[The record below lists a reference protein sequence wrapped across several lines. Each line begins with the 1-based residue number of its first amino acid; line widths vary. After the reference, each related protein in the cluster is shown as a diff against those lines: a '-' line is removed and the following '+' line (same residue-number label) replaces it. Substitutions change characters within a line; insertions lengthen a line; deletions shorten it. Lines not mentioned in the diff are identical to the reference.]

1 MKPLQHNH
9 WAAQPER
16 GNRLFLALTTLMVRH
31 LPAWLLNPS
40 IALIVC
46 YFYATAPRARHHI
59 RRYQARL
66 RAAYPA
72 AKLPRM
78 AAFRQFTAFGAA
90 ICDRFAVWQRKIR
103 YEDLIIEDPDN
114 VYALVQQRG
123 RGQIFACSH
132 IGNTEVC
139 RALVSHNQGFKLNV
153 LVHSQHAQAFNE
165 ALHKAGAARIQ
176 LIQVTDLDAALM
188 LELNRRIDAGEW
200 LAIAADR
207 VPVRG
212 EKTVAVHF
220 LGHTAELPQG
230 AWLLAALLKTQIN
243 TLFCIKQNGRYHLK
257 LRRFADTASW
267 TRSNRPAQ
275 VAATAQQ
282 FADIMAQECATNPL
296 QWFNFY
302 DFWGDEAGCI
312 AKQSGEAKTRQ
323 PENVANPK

>member
-46 YFYATAPRARHHI
+46 YFYATAPRARRHI

-66 RAAYPA
+66 RAAFPA
-72 AKLPRM
+72 VQLPRM
-78 AAFRQFTAFGAA
+78 ASFRQFTAFGAA

-103 YEDLIIEDPDN
+103 YEDLIIEDPDD
-114 VYALVQQRG
+114 VYALVKQRG

-212 EKTVAVHF
+212 EKTIAVQF
-220 LGHTAELPQG
+220 LGHPAQLPQG
-230 AWLLAALLKTQIN
+230 AWLLAALLKTQIH

-257 LRRFADTASW
+257 LRRFADTAGW
-267 TRSNRPAQ
+267 TRSNRAAQ
-275 VAATAQQ
+275 VAAVAQQ
-282 FADIMAQECATNPL
+282 FADMMAQECAANPL

-302 DFWGDEAGCI
+302 DFWSEKA
-312 AKQSGEAKTRQ
+312 
-323 PENVANPK
+323 V

>member
-9 WAAQPER
+9 WAVQPER

-46 YFYATAPRARHHI
+46 YFYATAPRARRHI

-66 RAAYPA
+66 RAAFPA

-103 YEDLIIEDPDN
+103 YEDLIIEDPDD
-114 VYALVQQRG
+114 VYALVKQRG

-139 RALVSHNQGFKLNV
+139 RALVSHNEGFKLNV
-153 LVHSQHAQAFNE
+153 LVYNQHAQAFNE

-176 LIQVTDLDAALM
+176 LIQVNDLDANLM
-188 LELNRRIDAGEW
+188 LELSRRIDAGEW

-212 EKTVAVHF
+212 EKTVAVQF
-220 LGHTAELPQG
+220 LGHEAQLPQG
-230 AWLLAALLKTQIN
+230 AWLLAALLKTQIH

-257 LRRFADTASW
+257 LRRFADTAGW
-267 TRSNRPAQ
+267 TRSNRAAQ
-275 VAATAQQ
+275 VAAVAQQ
-282 FADIMAQECATNPL
+282 FADMMAQECAANPL

-302 DFWGDEAGCI
+302 DFWGDEAGCV
-312 AKQSGEAKTRQ
+312 AKQSGEAKIK
-323 PENVANPK
+323 PENVANQK

>member
-46 YFYATAPRARHHI
+46 YFYATAPRARRHI

-66 RAAYPA
+66 RAAFPA
-72 AKLPRM
+72 VQLPRM
-78 AAFRQFTAFGAA
+78 ASFRQFTAFGAA

-103 YEDLIIEDPDN
+103 YEDLIIEDPDD
-114 VYALVQQRG
+114 VYALVKQRG

-139 RALVSHNQGFKLNV
+139 RALVSHNEGFKLNV
-153 LVHSQHAQAFNE
+153 LVHNQHAQAFNE

-176 LIQVTDLDAALM
+176 LIQVNDLDANLM
-188 LELNRRIDAGEW
+188 LELSQRIENGEW

-212 EKTVAVHF
+212 EKTVAVQF
-220 LGHTAELPQG
+220 LGHEAQLPQG
-230 AWLLAALLKTQIN
+230 AWLLAALLKTQIH

-257 LRRFADTASW
+257 LRRFADTAGW
-267 TRSNRPAQ
+267 TRANRAAQ
-275 VAATAQQ
+275 VAAVAQQ
-282 FADIMAQECATNPL
+282 FADMMAQECAANPL

-302 DFWGDEAGCI
+302 DFWGDEA
-312 AKQSGEAKTRQ
+312 A
-323 PENVANPK
+323 

>member
-46 YFYATAPRARHHI
+46 YFYATAPRARRHI

-66 RAAYPA
+66 RAAFPA
-72 AKLPRM
+72 VQLPRM
-78 AAFRQFTAFGAA
+78 ASFRQFTAFGAA

-103 YEDLIIEDPDN
+103 YEDLIIEDPDD
-114 VYALVQQRG
+114 VYALVKQRG

-139 RALVSHNQGFKLNV
+139 RALVSHNEGFKLNV
-153 LVHSQHAQAFNE
+153 LVHNQHAQAFNE

-212 EKTVAVHF
+212 EKTIAVQF
-220 LGHTAELPQG
+220 LGHPAQLPQG
-230 AWLLAALLKTQIN
+230 AWLLAALLKTQIH

-257 LRRFADTASW
+257 LRRFADTAGW
-267 TRSNRPAQ
+267 TRSNRAAQ
-275 VAATAQQ
+275 VAAVAQQ
-282 FADIMAQECATNPL
+282 FADMMAQECAANPL

-302 DFWGDEAGCI
+302 DFWGDEA
-312 AKQSGEAKTRQ
+312 A
-323 PENVANPK
+323 

>member
-46 YFYATAPRARHHI
+46 YFYATAPRARRHI

-66 RAAYPA
+66 RAAFPA
-72 AKLPRM
+72 VQLPRM
-78 AAFRQFTAFGAA
+78 ASFRQFTAFGAA
-90 ICDRFAVWQRKIR
+90 ICDRFAVWQRKIH
-103 YEDLIIEDPDN
+103 YEDLIIEDPDD
-114 VYALVQQRG
+114 VYALVKQRG

-139 RALVSHNQGFKLNV
+139 RALVSHNEGFKLNV
-153 LVHSQHAQAFNE
+153 LVHNQHAQAFNE

-176 LIQVTDLDAALM
+176 LIQVNDLDANLM
-188 LELNRRIDAGEW
+188 LELSRRIDAGEW

-212 EKTVAVHF
+212 EKTVAVQF
-220 LGHTAELPQG
+220 LGHEAQLPQG
-230 AWLLAALLKTQIN
+230 VWLLAALLKTQIH

-257 LRRFADTASW
+257 LRRFADTAGW
-267 TRSNRPAQ
+267 TRSNRAAQ
-275 VAATAQQ
+275 VAAVAQQ
-282 FADIMAQECATNPL
+282 FADMMAQECAANPL

-302 DFWGDEAGCI
+302 DFWGDEAGCV
-312 AKQSGEAKTRQ
+312 AKQSGEAKIK
-323 PENVANPK
+323 PENVANQK

>member
-46 YFYATAPRARHHI
+46 YFYATAPRARRHI

-66 RAAYPA
+66 RAAFPA

-103 YEDLIIEDPDN
+103 YEDLIIEDPDD
-114 VYALVQQRG
+114 VYALVKQRG

-139 RALVSHNQGFKLNV
+139 RALVSHNEGFKLNV
-153 LVHSQHAQAFNE
+153 LVYNQHAQAFNE

-176 LIQVTDLDAALM
+176 LIQVNDLDANLM
-188 LELNRRIDAGEW
+188 LELSRRIDAGEW

-212 EKTVAVHF
+212 EKTVAVQF
-220 LGHTAELPQG
+220 LGHEAQLPQG
-230 AWLLAALLKTQIN
+230 AWLLAALLKTQIH

-257 LRRFADTASW
+257 LRRFADTAGW
-267 TRSNRPAQ
+267 TRSNRAAQ
-275 VAATAQQ
+275 VAAVAQQ
-282 FADIMAQECATNPL
+282 FADMMAQECAANPL

-302 DFWGDEAGCI
+302 DFWGDEAGCV
-312 AKQSGEAKTRQ
+312 AKQSGEAKIK
-323 PENVANPK
+323 PENVANQK

>member
-46 YFYATAPRARHHI
+46 YFYATAPRVRRHI

-66 RAAYPA
+66 HAAFPA
-72 AKLPRM
+72 VQLPRM
-78 AAFRQFTAFGAA
+78 ASFRQFTAFGAA

-114 VYALVQQRG
+114 VYALVKQRG

-139 RALVSHNQGFKLNV
+139 RALVSHNEGFKLNV
-153 LVHSQHAQAFNE
+153 LVHNQHAQAFNE

-176 LIQVTDLDAALM
+176 LIQVNDLDANLM
-188 LELNRRIDAGEW
+188 LELSQRIENGEW

-212 EKTVAVHF
+212 EKTVAVQF
-220 LGHTAELPQG
+220 LGHEAQLPQG
-230 AWLLAALLKTQIN
+230 AWLLAALLKTQIH

-257 LRRFADTASW
+257 LRRFADTAGW
-267 TRSNRPAQ
+267 TRANRAAQ
-275 VAATAQQ
+275 VAAVAQQ
-282 FADIMAQECATNPL
+282 FADMMAQECAANPL

-302 DFWGDEAGCI
+302 DFWGDEAG
-312 AKQSGEAKTRQ
+312 
-323 PENVANPK
+323 

>member
-46 YFYATAPRARHHI
+46 YFYATAPRARRHI

-66 RAAYPA
+66 RAAFPA
-72 AKLPRM
+72 VQLPRM
-78 AAFRQFTAFGAA
+78 ASFRQFTAFGAA

-103 YEDLIIEDPDN
+103 YEDLIIEDPDD
-114 VYALVQQRG
+114 VYALVKQRG

-139 RALVSHNQGFKLNV
+139 RALVSHNEGFKLNV
-153 LVHSQHAQAFNE
+153 LVHNQHAQAFNE

-176 LIQVTDLDAALM
+176 LIQVNDLDANLM
-188 LELNRRIDAGEW
+188 LELSQRIENGEW

-212 EKTVAVHF
+212 EKTVAVQF
-220 LGHTAELPQG
+220 LGHEAQLPQG
-230 AWLLAALLKTQIN
+230 VWLLAALLKTQIH

-257 LRRFADTASW
+257 LRRFADTAGW
-267 TRSNRPAQ
+267 TRSNRAAQ
-275 VAATAQQ
+275 VAAVAQQ
-282 FADIMAQECATNPL
+282 FADMMAQECAANPL

-302 DFWGDEAGCI
+302 DFWGDEAGCV
-312 AKQSGEAKTRQ
+312 AKQSGEAKIK
-323 PENVANPK
+323 PENVANQK

>member
-46 YFYATAPRARHHI
+46 YFYATAPRARRHI
-59 RRYQARL
+59 HRYQARL
-66 RAAYPA
+66 RAAFPA
-72 AKLPRM
+72 VQLPRM
-78 AAFRQFTAFGAA
+78 ASFRQFIAFGAA

-103 YEDLIIEDPDN
+103 YEDLIIEDPDD
-114 VYALVQQRG
+114 VYALVKQRG

-139 RALVSHNQGFKLNV
+139 RALVSHNEGFKLNV
-153 LVHSQHAQAFNE
+153 LVHNQHAQAFNE

-176 LIQVTDLDAALM
+176 LIQVNDLDANLM
-188 LELNRRIDAGEW
+188 LELSQRIENGEW

-212 EKTVAVHF
+212 EKTVTVNF
-220 LGHTAELPQG
+220 LGHAAPLPQG
-230 AWLLAALLKTQIN
+230 AWLLAALLKTQIH

-257 LRRFADTASW
+257 LRRFADTAGW
-267 TRSNRPAQ
+267 TRSNRAAQ
-275 VAATAQQ
+275 VAAVAQQ
-282 FADIMAQECATNPL
+282 FADMMAQECAANPL

-302 DFWGDEAGCI
+302 DFWGDEA
-312 AKQSGEAKTRQ
+312 A
-323 PENVANPK
+323 

>member
-46 YFYATAPRARHHI
+46 YFYATAPRARRHI
-59 RRYQARL
+59 RRYQTRL
-66 RAAYPA
+66 RAAFPA
-72 AKLPRM
+72 VQLPRM
-78 AAFRQFTAFGAA
+78 ASFRQFTAFGAA

-103 YEDLIIEDPDN
+103 YEDLIIEDPDD
-114 VYALVQQRG
+114 VYALVKQRG

-139 RALVSHNQGFKLNV
+139 RALVSHNEGFKLNV
-153 LVHSQHAQAFNE
+153 LVHNQHAQAFNE

-176 LIQVTDLDAALM
+176 LIQVNDLDVNLM
-188 LELNRRIDAGEW
+188 LELSQRIENGEW

-212 EKTVAVHF
+212 EKTVTVNF
-220 LGHTAELPQG
+220 LGHAAPLPQG

-257 LRRFADTASW
+257 LRRFADTAGW
-267 TRSNRPAQ
+267 TRSNRAAQ
-275 VAATAQQ
+275 VAAVAQQ
-282 FADIMAQECATNPL
+282 FANIMAQECAANPL

-302 DFWGDEAGCI
+302 DFWGDEA
-312 AKQSGEAKTRQ
+312 A
-323 PENVANPK
+323 

>member
-46 YFYATAPRARHHI
+46 YFYATAPRARRHI

-220 LGHTAELPQG
+220 LGHTAELPRM
-230 AWLLAALLKTQIN
+230 A
-243 TLFCIKQNGRYHLK
+243 
-257 LRRFADTASW
+257 
-267 TRSNRPAQ
+267 TRRPAQ
-275 VAATAQQ
+275 NPNQHPVLHQTKRTLSFKIAPLRRHRQLDAQQ
-282 FADIMAQECATNPL
+282 PPRPSRRHRATICRHH
-296 QWFNFY
+296 
-302 DFWGDEAGCI
+302 GARMR
-312 AKQSGEAKTRQ
+312 RQ
-323 PENVANPK
+323 PAAMV